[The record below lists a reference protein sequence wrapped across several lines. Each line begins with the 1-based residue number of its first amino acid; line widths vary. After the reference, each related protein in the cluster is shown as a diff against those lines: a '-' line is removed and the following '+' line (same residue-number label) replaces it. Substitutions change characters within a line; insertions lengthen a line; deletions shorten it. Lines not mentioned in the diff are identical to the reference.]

1 MLNRLPRRGTATRRS
16 GVRGSMEPKTG
27 FDKTASLPDCVEEGM
42 IKRGV
47 AETDAG
53 AGTEA
58 EGFVDLSK
66 LQGKKP

>member
-1 MLNRLPRRGTATRRS
+1 
-16 GVRGSMEPKTG
+16 MEPKTG